1 MQIEEK
7 PRTGKANAAWRL
19 IRKYPTGTVGFVVL
33 VLVLLFTLSA
43 GYLTP
48 YKYDR
53 TLSTKAASM
62 MSRGF
67 EDELMVLGG
76 DELGRDILT
85 RLQHAGRTSFVIG
98 LAAPLIGVTLGTVIG
113 IVSAYRGGVVDLL
126 VQRVVD
132 VLISLPGLV
141 LAMAITLALGFSV
154 WGVIVALSL
163 NVVGGSSRVVRSH
176 ALTQSQLEYVQ
187 AARALGS
194 SDLRIVFRHLLPNSM
209 AVSLVLF
216 TVGVG
221 TAITAE
227 AGLSFL
233 GLGVQPPTPSW
244 GNMLTFAQGYFRFG
258 SHIAII
264 PGLTIAIVVF
274 AINMVGDSLR
284 DMLDPHLRGR

>member
-1 MQIEEK
+1 M
-7 PRTGKANAAWRL
+7 L
-19 IRKYPTGTVGFVVL
+19 IL
-33 VLVLLFTLSA
+33 ILLFIISA
-43 GYLTP
+43 GFLTP
-48 YKYDR
+48 HKYDR
-53 TLSTKAASM
+53 TLSGKASPM

-67 EDELMVLGG
+67 DDELLVLGG

-98 LAAPLIGVTLGTVIG
+98 LAAPLLGVTLGTIIG
-113 IVSAYRGGVVDLL
+113 IVSAYRGGIVDLL

-132 VLISLPGLV
+132 VLISMPGLV
-141 LAMAITLALGFSV
+141 LAMAVTLALGFSV
-154 WGVIVALSL
+154 WAVIIALSL

-187 AARALGS
+187 AARALGA
-194 SDLRIVFRHLLPNSM
+194 SDLRIIFRHLLPNSM

-221 TAITAE
+221 AAITAE

-244 GNMLTFAQGYFRFG
+244 GNMLTFAQQYFRFG
-258 SHIAII
+258 AHIAII

-274 AINMVGDSLR
+274 AINLVGDSMR
-284 DMLDPHLRGR
+284 DILDPHLRGRG

>member
-1 MQIEEK
+1 MQEYEQ
-7 PRTGKANAAWRL
+7 PRIRIAPVIWRS
-19 IRKYPTGTVGFVVL
+19 IRKHPTGMVGL
-33 VLVLLFTLSA
+33 VILLLMLLFMLSA

-48 YKYDR
+48 HKYDR

-67 EDELMVLGG
+67 DDELLILGG

-98 LAAPLIGVTLGTVIG
+98 LAAPLLGVTLGTVIG
-113 IVSAYRGGVVDLL
+113 IVSAFRGGIVDLL

-141 LAMAITLALGFSV
+141 LAMAVTMALGFSV
-154 WGVIVALSL
+154 WGVIIALSL
-163 NVVGGSSRVVRSH
+163 NVVGSSSRIVRSH

-194 SDLRIVFRHLLPNSM
+194 SDLRIIFRHLLPNSM

-244 GNMLTFAQGYFRFG
+244 GNMLTFAQQYFRFG
-258 SHIAII
+258 AHIAII
-264 PGLTIAIVVF
+264 PGLTIAVVVF